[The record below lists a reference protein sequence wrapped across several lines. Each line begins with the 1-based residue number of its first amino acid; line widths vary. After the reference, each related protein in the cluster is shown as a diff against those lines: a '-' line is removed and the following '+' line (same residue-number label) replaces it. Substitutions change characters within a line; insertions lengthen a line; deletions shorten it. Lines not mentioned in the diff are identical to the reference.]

1 MFKGIMGLLAGAV
14 ALAQPVAA
22 QTPDPVQIRTAVLRV
37 DDPGLP
43 PISRL
48 DLMPADL
55 GFAGTIID
63 RKSVV

>member
-22 QTPDPVQIRTAVLRV
+22 QTPDPVQIRTAVL
-37 DDPGLP
+37 
-43 PISRL
+43 
-48 DLMPADL
+48 
-55 GFAGTIID
+55 D